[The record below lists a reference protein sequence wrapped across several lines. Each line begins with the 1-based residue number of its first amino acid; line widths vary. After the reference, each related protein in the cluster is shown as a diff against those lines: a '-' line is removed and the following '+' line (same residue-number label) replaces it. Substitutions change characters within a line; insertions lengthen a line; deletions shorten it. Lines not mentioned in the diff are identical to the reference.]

1 MMPYI
6 FSAVVLLFLFYVIAH
21 GIHKVS
27 GKERGVVIRSGR
39 RVRSGG
45 PGLVIIAPFERLEK
59 VSIEP
64 FSVSVP
70 PQSAI
75 TKDEIPI
82 QLVASLDAVV
92 RKPDLATL
100 SVRDWRIFVMSQL
113 QELMKER
120 LEDLDFD
127 NLEKVFPEWVK
138 QIRTQLGQ
146 KADEIGVEVTNL
158 QISNLSPR
166 TKPS

>member
-1 MMPYI
+1 MHFI
-6 FSAVVLLFLFYVIAH
+6 ILVALAFIV
-21 GIHKVS
+21 GILIVRGFHSVS
-27 GKERGVVIRSGR
+27 ENERGVVIRSGR
-39 RVRSGG
+39 RIRSCG
-45 PGLVIIAPFERLEK
+45 PGLVFITPLDKFEC

-64 FSVSVP
+64 FSVSIP

-92 RKPDLATL
+92 KNPERATL
-100 SVRDWRIFVMSQL
+100 SVRDWRIFLMSQL
-113 QELMKER
+113 QEFMKER

-127 NLEKVFPEWVK
+127 NLEQIFPDWVQ
-138 QIRTQLGQ
+138 QIRTQLNM
-146 KADEIGVEVTNL
+146 KAEEIGVEITGL

-166 TKPS
+166 SKPS

>member
-1 MMPYI
+1 MTLTVFLLVAFI
-6 FSAVVLLFLFYVIAH
+6 VVIVLVMRFRRVAEN
-21 GIHKVS
+21 
-27 GKERGVVIRSGR
+27 ERGVILNGERRLRSC
-39 RVRSGG
+39 G
-45 PGLVIIAPFERLEK
+45 PGLVFVSPLHRLES

-64 FSVSVP
+64 FSVSIP

-82 QLVASLDAVV
+82 QLVASLDAAV
-92 RKPDLATL
+92 KDPDQAVLA
-100 SVRDWRIFVMSQL
+100 VRDWRIYIMSQL
-113 QELMKER
+113 QELMKEK

-127 NLEKVFPEWVK
+127 NLEQVFPEWVK
-138 QIRTQLGQ
+138 QIQAQLSA
-146 KADEIGVEVTNL
+146 KAEQIGVEITGL

>member
-1 MMPYI
+1 MTLTVFLLVAFI
-6 FSAVVLLFLFYVIAH
+6 VVIVLVMRFRRVAEN
-21 GIHKVS
+21 
-27 GKERGVVIRSGR
+27 ERGVILNGERRLRSC
-39 RVRSGG
+39 G
-45 PGLVIIAPFERLEK
+45 PGLVFVSPFHRLER

-64 FSVSVP
+64 FSVSIP

-75 TKDEIPI
+75 TKDEITI
-82 QLVASLDAVV
+82 QLVASLDAAV
-92 RKPDLATL
+92 KDPDRAVLA
-100 SVRDWRIFVMSQL
+100 VRDWRIYIMSQL

-127 NLEKVFPEWVK
+127 NLEQVFPEWVK
-138 QIRTQLGQ
+138 QIQAQLSA
-146 KADEIGVEVTNL
+146 KAEQIGVEITGL

>member
-1 MMPYI
+1 MMSYI
-6 FSAVVLLFLFYVIAH
+6 IFAAILLALVYFIAH
-21 GIHKVS
+21 GFHKIS
-27 GKERGVVIRSGR
+27 EKERGVVIRGTR
-39 RVRSGG
+39 RVRSCG
-45 PGLVIIAPFERLEK
+45 PGLVFTKPFERLEK

-75 TKDEIPI
+75 TRDEIPI
-82 QLVASLDAVV
+82 QLVASLDAFV
-92 RKPDLATL
+92 RKPDLAVL
-100 SVRDWRIFVMSQL
+100 LVRDWRIFLMSQL

-127 NLEKVFPEWVK
+127 NLEAVFPDWVK
-138 QIRTQLGQ
+138 QIRTQLCK
-146 KADEIGVEVTNL
+146 KADEIGVDVTNL

>member
-1 MMPYI
+1 MQLVI
-6 FSAVVLLFLFYVIAH
+6 FAGLALVLGIVIAT
-21 GIHKVS
+21 GFHKIAEN
-27 GKERGVVIRSGR
+27 ERGVILRGGR
-39 RVRSGG
+39 RTRSCG
-45 PGLVIIAPFERLEK
+45 PGLVFVPPFNRFEK
-59 VSIEP
+59 ISVEP
-64 FSVSVP
+64 FSVSIP

-82 QLVASLDAVV
+82 QLVASLDAKVT
-92 RKPDLATL
+92 DSNLAVL
-100 SVRDWRIFVMSQL
+100 AVRDWRIFLMSQL

-127 NLEKVFPEWVK
+127 NLETVFPDWVK
-138 QIRTQLGQ
+138 QIRLQLEK
-146 KADEIGVEVTNL
+146 KAGEIGVEVTGL